1 MLRVRATTRERVA
14 RLAWRDDVSMAQVL
28 DDAVLQ
34 YGRLQPRRMLM
45 QQKLIYFVMYLDD
58 KAQYVV
64 AAKNK
69 SEAESGFRQS
79 MLGVLTFKTVRAVEA
94 TEAPIDDFMR
104 VGLLADRKSTRL
116 NSSHGYI
123 SYAVF
128 CLKKKK
134 TTYDIV
140 RYTC

>member
-104 VGLLADRKSTRL
+104 VGLLAILTQIAGL
-116 NSSHGYI
+116 NAGLAQAQAAARGPGLSVVGSREH
-123 SYAVF
+123 
-128 CLKKKK
+128 
-134 TTYDIV
+134 
-140 RYTC
+140 